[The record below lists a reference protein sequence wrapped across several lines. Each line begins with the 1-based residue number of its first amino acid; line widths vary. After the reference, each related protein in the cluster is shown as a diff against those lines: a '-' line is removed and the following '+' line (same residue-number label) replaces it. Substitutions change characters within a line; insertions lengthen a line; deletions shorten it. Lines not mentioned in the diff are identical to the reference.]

1 MPWYVTCEAEPA
13 ICLYKDAP
21 KAWPDRVREV
31 QGYVSEEEA
40 GQRLAQVV
48 SDPAMDKSGTYWSW
62 SNEKGSFENQ
72 VSEEVS
78 DGAKGQ
84 RLWEVSEKLVGLA

>member
-1 MPWYVTCEAEPA
+1 MQQCAGALLGEAAE
-13 ICLYKDAP
+13 AP
-21 KAWPDRVREV
+21 RARA

-40 GQRLAQVV
+40 GRRLAQVV

-84 RLWEVSEKLVGLA
+84 RLWDVSEKLVGLA

>member
-1 MPWYVTCEAEPA
+1 MPGTGLSNSMPR
-13 ICLYKDAP
+13 
-21 KAWPDRVREV
+21 AWPDSVPEV

-40 GQRLAQVV
+40 GRRLAQVV

>member
-1 MPWYVTCEAEPA
+1 M
-13 ICLYKDAP
+13 
-21 KAWPDRVREV
+21 

-40 GQRLAQVV
+40 GRRLAQVV

-84 RLWEVSEKLVGLA
+84 RLWDVSEKLVGLA